1 MPVRTIT
8 PAEVADRMM
17 HDPAGRLIDVRTP
30 VEFAT
35 VHAEGARSIPLD
47 QLDPRAVMA
56 ADDGL
61 AGGPV
66 YVICKSGG
74 RAAKACERFHAAGYT
89 DVLSVAGGT
98 DAWARAGL
106 PVVRG
111 SSGVISLERQVRI
124 GAGLLVVAGVV
135 LGWHVH
141 PAFHWLSA
149 LVGGGLVFA
158 GATDWCGMGLLLARM
173 PWNTRGSKGGSRPSV
188 PPSPSPDPDPAARV
202 TTRTG

>member
-1 MPVRTIT
+1 MSVRTIT

-30 VEFAT
+30 AEFAT

-47 QLDPRAVMA
+47 HLDPPAVMA
-56 ADDGL
+56 AGDGL
-61 AGGPV
+61 ADGPV

-74 RAAKACERFHAAGYT
+74 RAAKACERFHAAGFT

-111 SSGVISLERQVRI
+111 TSGVISLERQVRI
-124 GAGLLVVAGVV
+124 GAGLLVLTGMV

-149 LVGGGLVFA
+149 VIGGGLVFA
-158 GATDWCGMGLLLARM
+158 GVTDWCGMGVLLARM
-173 PWNTRGSKGGSRPSV
+173 PWNRRGAAAGSPVAV
-188 PPSPSPDPDPAARV
+188 PPPARD
-202 TTRTG
+202 RTESATFRGG